1 MKIAIG
7 CDHAGFALKE
17 TILTVLKNYKH
28 TALDCGT
35 GSCEERVDFPDF
47 ALQAAQLVATG
58 QADRAILIC
67 GSGVGMC
74 IAANKVKGI
83 RASVCHDSYSARQ
96 AVEHDNLNVLC
107 LGARIIGPALAEEL
121 VQQFLGATFQTG
133 TRHEERLKKITA
145 FENAHFK

>member
-7 CDHAGFALKE
+7 CDHGGYPLKE
-17 TILTVLKNYKH
+17 TVIKVLEDQKH
-28 TALDCGT
+28 TILDCGT
-35 GSCEERVDFPDF
+35 DSTQSVDFPDF
-47 ALQAAQLVATG
+47 AYVAAQKVANHE
-58 QADRAILIC
+58 ADRAILIC

-83 RASVCHDSYSARQ
+83 YACVCHDAYSARQ

-121 VQQFLGATFQTG
+121 VKQFLGATFMTG
-133 TRHEERLKKITA
+133 TRHEARLQKVIA

>member
-17 TILTVLKNYKH
+17 TILNVLHEQKH
-28 TALDCGT
+28 TVLDCGT
-35 GSCEERVDFPDF
+35 GSCERVDYPDF
-47 ALQAAQLVATG
+47 ALAAAQKVADG
-58 QADRAILIC
+58 QAQRAILIC

-74 IAANKVKGI
+74 VTANKVKGV
-83 RASVCHDSYSARQ
+83 RACVCHDAYSARQ

-107 LGARIIGPALAEEL
+107 LGARIIGPALAQEL
-121 VQQFLGATFQTG
+121 VKQFLNASFLTG
-133 TRHEERLKKITA
+133 TRHEERVKKITA

>member
-7 CDHAGFALKE
+7 CDHGGYALKE
-17 TILTVLKNYKH
+17 TVIKVLEDQKH
-28 TALDCGT
+28 TILDCGT
-35 GSCEERVDFPDF
+35 DSTQSVDFPDF
-47 ALQAAQLVATG
+47 AYVAAQKVANHE
-58 QADRAILIC
+58 ADRAILIC

-83 RASVCHDSYSARQ
+83 YACVCHDAYSARQ

-121 VQQFLGATFQTG
+121 VKQFLGATFMTG
-133 TRHEERLKKITA
+133 TRHEARLQKVIA

>member
-7 CDHAGFALKE
+7 CDHAGFALKD
-17 TILTVLKNYKH
+17 TILRVLQEAKH
-28 TALDCGT
+28 EVIDCGT
-35 GSCEERVDFPDF
+35 NSAESVDFPDF
-47 ALQAAQLVATG
+47 GLAAAQKVAQG

-74 IAANKVKGI
+74 LTANKVKGI

-121 VQQFLGATFQTG
+121 VKQFLGASFKAG
-133 TRHEERLKKITA
+133 TRHEKRLNKILA

>member
-17 TILTVLKNYKH
+17 TVLNILREQKH
-28 TALDCGT
+28 TVLDCGT
-35 GSCEERVDFPDF
+35 GSCERVDYPDF
-47 ALQAAQLVATG
+47 ALAAAQKVADG
-58 QADRAILIC
+58 QAQRAILIC

-74 IAANKVKGI
+74 VAANKVKGV
-83 RASVCHDSYSARQ
+83 RACVCHDAYSARQ

-107 LGARIIGPALAEEL
+107 LGARIIGPAVAQEL
-121 VQQFLGATFQTG
+121 VKQFLNASFLTG
-133 TRHEERLKKITA
+133 TRHEERVKKITA

>member
-7 CDHAGFALKE
+7 CDHAGFALKD
-17 TILTVLKNYKH
+17 TVVKLLQEQKH
-28 TALDCGT
+28 TVIDCGT
-35 GSCEERVDFPDF
+35 DSCDRVDFPDF
-47 ALQAAQLVATG
+47 AFIAAQKVANK

-83 RASVCHDSYSARQ
+83 RASVCHDAYSARQ

-107 LGARIIGPALAEEL
+107 LGARIIGPSLAEEL
-121 VQQFLGATFQTG
+121 VNQFLGATFNTG
-133 TRHEERLKKITA
+133 TRHEERLQKIVA

>member
-7 CDHAGFALKE
+7 CDHAGFALKD
-17 TILTVLKNYKH
+17 TVLQVLRAQKH
-28 TALDCGT
+28 TVIDCGT
-35 GSCEERVDFPDF
+35 GSCERVDFPDF
-47 ALQAAQLVATG
+47 AFAAAQKVANHE
-58 QADRAILIC
+58 ADRAILIC
-67 GSGVGMC
+67 GSGIGMC

-83 RASVCHDSYSARQ
+83 RASVCHDAYSAHQ

-121 VQQFLGATFQTG
+121 VKQFLSATFKTG
-133 TRHEERLKKITA
+133 TRHEERLQKIIA